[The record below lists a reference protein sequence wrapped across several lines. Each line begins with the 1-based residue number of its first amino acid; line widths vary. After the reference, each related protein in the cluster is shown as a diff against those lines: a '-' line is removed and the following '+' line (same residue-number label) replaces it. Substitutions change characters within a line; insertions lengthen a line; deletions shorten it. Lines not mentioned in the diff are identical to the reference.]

1 MRLEQARLMP
11 TRYESNTQGGVANYT
26 FECKNYEW
34 QCKDGRCIELTGQCN
49 GVIDCAGGEDERF
62 CDGADGAAETEME
75 TPPGNATPG
84 NATPGSAAGGAFTC
98 SDGTVLGE
106 DARCNGFPDCEDGGD
121 EAECPQDR
129 PTGAANDY
137 EEKVPDS
144 LELASTGQTNQLNR
158 TQSKVHRSAGRQQ

>member
-49 GVIDCAGGEDERF
+49 GVIDCAGGEDEIF

-75 TPPGNATPG
+75 TPPGNAT
-84 NATPGSAAGGAFTC
+84 TGSAAEGAFTC

-158 TQSKVHRSAGRQQ
+158 TQSKVNRSAGRQQ